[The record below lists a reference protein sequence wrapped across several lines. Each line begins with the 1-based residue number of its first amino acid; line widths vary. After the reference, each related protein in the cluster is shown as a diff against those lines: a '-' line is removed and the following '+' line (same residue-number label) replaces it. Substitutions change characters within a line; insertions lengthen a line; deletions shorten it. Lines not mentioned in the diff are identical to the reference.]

1 MTDTSQFLPNQL
13 GITNDCLYNLKNSAV
28 SSRSYRC
35 SLAPVNKSS
44 FAPQDTIIFAIPSR
58 RSCFLDT
65 TQTYLRLTI
74 KNNDASTG
82 IELDSNGACVIN
94 NINIFHGSNLLES
107 VQQYNSL
114 FSYLLDFQM
123 DIGTRV
129 GSSNTLGTSTDTAN
143 PRKGLAISASKQLTT
158 CLPVISGVIGTLADK
173 MLPLETADD
182 LRIEIGLESLAASVY
197 ASAAISN
204 WSIISA
210 ELEVTIVEL
219 GEQGMNMVQSV
230 TPFARPVYLHAS
242 SYRHYVSTQTQAA
255 GQASYLV
262 PARFASLKSLSVLP
276 RSNASTTAQAAYS
289 LSSRSNP
296 NWNQYYWRVGSLIVP
311 QKPVVL
317 SNSGSTGGYA
327 EAAIEIQKAF
337 HGLNN
342 SMFSGSCPIA
352 VFNASDAADTSIGNG
367 STITASATGA
377 NSHTNGFAI
386 STELE
391 SFSNRNDVLLSGINT
406 LGSNVFF
413 EPTTSTAA
421 SSNYTI
427 NFYAYYDMIL
437 ILENGLYSVKF

>member
-1 MTDTSQFLPNQL
+1 
-13 GITNDCLYNLKNSAV
+13 
-28 SSRSYRC
+28 
-35 SLAPVNKSS
+35 VNKST
-44 FAPQDTIIFAIPSR
+44 FIPQDTIIFSIPSR
-58 RSCFLDT
+58 RACFLDQ

-74 KNNDASTG
+74 KNGDASTG

-107 VQQYNSL
+107 VQQYNAL

-158 CLPVISGVIGTLADK
+158 CLPIVSGVIGTLADK

-182 LRIEIGLESLAASVY
+182 IRIRIEIGLESLAASVY

-230 TPFARPVYLHAS
+230 TPFSRPVYLHAS

-255 GQASYLV
+255 GQASFLV

-276 RSNASTTAQAAYS
+276 RSNATATLQGAYS

-317 SNSGSTGGYA
+317 SNAGSTGGYA

-352 VFNASDAADTSIGNG
+352 VFNASDISDNTIGNG
-367 STITASATGA
+367 STILTAATGA
-377 NSHTNGFAI
+377 SSHTNGFAI

-391 SFSNRNDVLLSGINT
+391 SFSNRNDTLLSGINT
-406 LGSNVFF
+406 LGSNIFF
-413 EPTTSTAA
+413 EPTTSAAA
-421 SSNYTI
+421 SQNYTI